1 MPPGVRKAKTMASCS
16 VPAEGTVSRI
26 GLARWRGGAMNLTF
40 IGGPLL
46 EVANGKPV
54 EFSSE
59 EVDFGELVG
68 EEIGDG
74 SAKGGGVGSWLFW
87 G

>member
-1 MPPGVRKAKTMASCS
+1 
-16 VPAEGTVSRI
+16 
-26 GLARWRGGAMNLTF
+26 
-40 IGGPLL
+40 LL

-54 EFSSE
+54 EFIIE

-74 SAKGGGVGSWLFW
+74 SAKGGGVGSWLFR

>member
-1 MPPGVRKAKTMASCS
+1 LV
-16 VPAEGTVSRI
+16 
-26 GLARWRGGAMNLTF
+26 GG
-40 IGGPLL
+40 GGPLL

-54 EFSSE
+54 EFISE

-74 SAKGGGVGSWLFW
+74 SAKGGGVGSWLFR